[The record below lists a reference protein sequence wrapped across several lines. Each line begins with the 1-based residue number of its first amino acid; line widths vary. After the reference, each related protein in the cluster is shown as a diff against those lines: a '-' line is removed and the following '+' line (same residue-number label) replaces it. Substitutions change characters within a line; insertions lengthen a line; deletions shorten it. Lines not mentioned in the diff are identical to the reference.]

1 MNHNDLLTLVRQPEK
16 LTNEYI
22 ADLKELMVMYP
33 AFVPARI
40 LYTKA
45 LQLTNNVHFG
55 SNLKLATLYSGNK
68 RWLYYYMHPEKKLSA
83 EPYRRENTI
92 NSHGDYFDM
101 IEALEREGG
110 DIKQS
115 LKNLAERLKSARA
128 LVIGNTDTE
137 MKSNVKVQKQ
147 NSDMDINKSLEPE
160 KPESLE
166 IIAKKMIQEKKYI
179 DAIEILRK
187 LNLNN
192 PKKSV
197 YFADQIR
204 FLEKVI
210 ANSKK

>member
-1 MNHNDLLTLVRQPEK
+1 MNHNELLTLVRHPENLSK
-16 LTNEYI
+16 EFI
-22 ADLKELMVMYP
+22 PDLKELTQLYP

-40 LYTKA
+40 LYAKA
-45 LQLTNNVHFG
+45 LQLSNNVQFS
-55 SNLKLATLYSGNK
+55 SNLKLATLYSGNR
-68 RWLYYYMHPEKKLSA
+68 RWLYYFVHPDMKLSK
-83 EPYRRENTI
+83 EPYRKENTL

-101 IEALEREGG
+101 IENLEREGG
-110 DIKQS
+110 DTKQS

-128 LVIGNTDTE
+128 MVVGDTTPKKTKIEHTQNAINNELVITHAAIEKTVD
-137 MKSNVKVQKQ
+137 
-147 NSDMDINKSLEPE
+147 PE
-160 KPESLE
+160 IL
-166 IIAKKMIQEKKYI
+166 AKKMIQEKKYI
-179 DAIEILRK
+179 EAVEILRK